1 MTVAQQATP
10 ARLTFVMSAV
20 AKPHLTPQEY
30 YEIERLADHKSDYIP
45 GGFAVTRSSSTR
57 HSLINMNLLGELR
70 RALKGKPCAPYTS
83 DQRLK
88 VKATGLR
95 TYPDASV
102 YCGKLAYDDE
112 DRQSETAIN
121 PTAVFEVLSP
131 STEAYDRGAKA
142 SHYRK
147 IESLRAYVLVSQE
160 QPQVEMYFIEEGKGW
175 QFVEVAG
182 LDGVLSI
189 PALSLDLS
197 LAEIYDRVSWEP
209 EEAV

>member
-1 MTVAQQATP
+1 
-10 ARLTFVMSAV
+10 MSAIE
-20 AKPHLTPQEY
+20 KSHITPQEY
-30 YEIERLADHKSDYIP
+30 YERERLAEHKSEYLNGEIVAMA
-45 GGFAVTRSSSTR
+45 GSSTR

-102 YCGKLAYDDE
+102 YCGKLAYDEDE
-112 DRQSETAIN
+112 RQSQTAIN

-160 QPQVEMYFIEEGKGW
+160 QAQVEMYFIEEGKGW

-189 PALSLDLS
+189 PALGLDLS

-209 EEAV
+209 EEGA

>member
-1 MTVAQQATP
+1 
-10 ARLTFVMSAV
+10 MSAIE
-20 AKPHLTPQEY
+20 KSHITPQEY
-30 YEIERLADHKSDYIP
+30 YERERLAEHKSEYLH
-45 GGFAVTRSSSTR
+45 GEMLAMAGSSTR
-57 HSLINMNLLGELR
+57 HSLINSNLLRDLGNQ
-70 RALKGKPCAPYTS
+70 LKGKPCAPYTS

-95 TYPDASV
+95 TYPDATV
-102 YCGKLAYDDE
+102 YCGKLSYDE
-112 DRQSETAIN
+112 DDLQSETATN

-160 QPQVEMYFIEEGKGW
+160 QAQVEMYFIEEGKGW

-189 PALSLDLS
+189 PALGLDLS

-209 EEAV
+209 EEAA

>member
-1 MTVAQQATP
+1 
-10 ARLTFVMSAV
+10 MSAIE
-20 AKPHLTPQEY
+20 KPHFTPQEY
-30 YEIERLADHKSDYIP
+30 YQRERLAEHKSEYLNGEIVAMA
-45 GGFAVTRSSSTR
+45 GSSTR

-102 YCGKLAYDDE
+102 YCGKLAYDE
-112 DRQSETAIN
+112 EERQSETAIN
-121 PTAVFEVLSP
+121 PIAVFEVLSP

-189 PALSLDLS
+189 PALGLDLS
-197 LAEIYDRVSWEP
+197 LAEIYDRVIWEGD
-209 EEAV
+209 EEAA